1 MIKKRMIILSVIVVG
16 LSIYLLRLYN
26 PFVIY
31 KTVNEYD
38 LSTEIKQK
46 KVQELTD
53 VEKKEIGKYL
63 ISQEVSTLG
72 MTSRESIVKKASEI
86 YQNDQIGYG
95 ESVLIKNY
103 YPHRFTNLKLKFRDE
118 NLGKDSINENSFKYN
133 TSVYVKANDSN
144 QENDE
149 DIVEMGYK
157 LEIVKENNT
166 FKISDRKSYN
176 R

>member
-1 MIKKRMIILSVIVVG
+1 MIILSVIVVG

-38 LSTEIKQK
+38 LSTELSKKK

-53 VEKKEIGKYL
+53 GEKKEIGKYL
-63 ISQEVSTLG
+63 ISQEVSTLD
-72 MTSRESIVKKASEI
+72 MTSRESIVKKKASEI
-86 YQNDQIGYG
+86 FKKDQIGYG
-95 ESVLIKNY
+95 ESVLLKNY
-103 YPHRFTNLKLKFRDE
+103 YPHRLQNLKLKFRDE
-118 NLGKDSINENSFKYN
+118 NLGKDSINENAFKYN

-157 LEIVKENNT
+157 LEIEKENNA